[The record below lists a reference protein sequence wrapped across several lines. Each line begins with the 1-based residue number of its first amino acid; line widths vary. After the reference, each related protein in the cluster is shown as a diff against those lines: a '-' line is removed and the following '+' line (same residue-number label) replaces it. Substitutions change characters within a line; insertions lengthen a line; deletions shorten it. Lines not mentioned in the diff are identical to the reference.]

1 MKILLVDDSRS
12 AAAVFAMRLGEIGH
26 EVVAAENGA
35 IAVEKFRTEAPDL
48 VLMDIEMPV
57 MNGFEATNR
66 IRQVE
71 LSQRWAWTPIVFLT
85 SVDTPEN
92 FVTSIDAGGDDLIPK
107 NVPEPVLRA
116 KLKAMARVAG
126 LRRELIAANRQMEDD
141 IRARKAAESE
151 LSCRL
156 VELTELNQTLSN
168 MQAQLIQTE
177 KLASIGQLAAGVA
190 HEINTPIGF
199 VRSNLGTL
207 ADYID
212 TLRDALGRYEELA
225 ASGILPEQMQQ
236 LRRTLDIDYI
246 EEDAPALI
254 RESCDGIDRIS
265 RIVQNL
271 RDFSQLDSPQ
281 EWQEVDLHQG
291 LEATLNLMAGEL
303 QQKAEIVRDYGPQ
316 PPIECRPRQLN
327 QVFMSLL
334 SNAIQAIDAPPGR
347 IVIRTGARD
356 DAVWVEISD
365 NGCGIAEDI
374 RARIFDPFFTTR
386 PVGQGAG
393 LGLALS
399 YGIVQSHD
407 GRIEMESET
416 GGGTCFRLLLPMRRT
431 GTTHAKLGYACA
443 IKTQVRAR
451 ETNDR

>member
-12 AAAVFAMRLGEIGH
+12 AAAVFALRLGAIGH
-26 EVVAAENGA
+26 DVVIAENGA
-35 IAVEKFRTEAPDL
+35 VAVEKFRAEAPDL

-71 LSQRWAWTPIVFLT
+71 TSQQWAWTPIIFLT
-85 SVDTPEN
+85 AVGTPEN
-92 FVTSIDAGGDDLIPK
+92 FVTSVDAGGDDLIPK

-126 LRRELIAANRQMEDD
+126 LRQELIAANRQMEDD
-141 IRARKAAESE
+141 IRARKAAEAE
-151 LSCRL
+151 LSHRCA
-156 VELTELNQTLSN
+156 ELTELNETLSK

-199 VRSNLGTL
+199 VLSNLGTL
-207 ADYID
+207 AGY
-212 TLRDALGRYEELA
+212 LDALGEALRKFEGFA
-225 ASGILPEQMQQ
+225 NASGCPVEPMHA
-236 LRRTLDIDYI
+236 LRRELDIDYI
-246 EEDAPALI
+246 ENDAPSLI
-254 RESCDGIDRIS
+254 QESREGIHRVS

-271 RDFSQLDSPQ
+271 KDFSQLDSTHT
-281 EWQEVDLHQG
+281 WQDVDLHQG
-291 LEATLNLMAGEL
+291 LDATLNLMASEL
-303 QQKAEIVRDYGPQ
+303 QQKAEIVREYGPL
-316 PPIECRPRQLN
+316 PPVECRPMQLN

-334 SNAIQAIDAPPGR
+334 NNALQAIETPPGR
-347 IVIRTGARD
+347 IVIRTGVRGNEA
-356 DAVWVEISD
+356 WVEIRD
-365 NGCGIAEDI
+365 NGCGIAEEI

-386 PVGQGAG
+386 PVGKGAG

-407 GRIEMESET
+407 GRIEMQSET
-416 GGGTCFRLLLPMRRT
+416 GCGSCFRIVLPVRHTTLLRDKP
-431 GTTHAKLGYACA
+431 ASCSPV
-443 IKTQVRAR
+443 I
-451 ETNDR
+451 